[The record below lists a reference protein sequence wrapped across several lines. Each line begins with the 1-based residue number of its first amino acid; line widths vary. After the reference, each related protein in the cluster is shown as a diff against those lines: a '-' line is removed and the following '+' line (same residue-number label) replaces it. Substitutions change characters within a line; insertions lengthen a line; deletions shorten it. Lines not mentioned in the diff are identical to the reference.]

1 MEAWNECVFGMI
13 RLVGG
18 VVRWVVVDVVQAP
31 RLTRYAAISQ
41 HLLPYLA
48 PAVVIATLERWLTG
62 ALGFALRTQRTAPD
76 IGAATEFADVRAA
89 DRWHRTPYRQ
99 DKHGF
104 S

>member
-1 MEAWNECVFGMI
+1 MQPWDERVL
-13 RLVGG
+13 RVVGFYG
-18 VVRWVVVDVVQAP
+18 WVVWRVVVDVVQAP

-89 DRWHRTPYRQ
+89 DRWHRTPYSQ